1 MTTDPEVTEANTEVT
16 DTDAMEV
23 AEVKDTPAAEVPATA
38 ALQPVDPVFASCD
51 LRFNEKGREVQDEK
65 LRKRTR
71 RRASLTRTLQIYKEE
86 VAVYGAGTS
95 ALRKYL
101 RSALIPRKICKELI
115 PEDLDTLSAADL
127 DMTMARIQTLSNQA
141 LDLKMDKDDVKRKKL
156 SKAPTCGESVG
167 QPTDSSAQ
175 EAETEDQGDT
185 TEEKSDVETAP
196 EVAEAAVT
204 TDEGLGSSRRSRSPR
219 TERTR
224 KLKSSVA
231 KVLKKKLP
239 KNPYH
244 DRHYSYHSSSDTRTY
259 TSSSASSSRSRHR
272 EASPRRTSTNPDS
285 RDSHSSRRR
294 EEKRSHTKS
303 HGRR

>member
-1 MTTDPEVTEANTEVT
+1 MTTDPAETEADSGMS

-23 AEVKDTPAAEVPATA
+23 AEVNDTPDAEVPVTP
-38 ALQPVDPVFASCD
+38 ALLPVDPVFACCD

-65 LRKRTR
+65 LRKRSM
-71 RRASLTRTLQIYKEE
+71 RRASLTRKLQIYKEE
-86 VAVYGAGTS
+86 AAAYGVGTS

-101 RSALIPRKICKELI
+101 RSASIPRKICNELI

-127 DMTMARIQTLSNQA
+127 DMTMVRIQTLSNQA

-175 EAETEDQGDT
+175 EAETEDQRDT
-185 TEEKSDVETAP
+185 KEEKSDVETAP
-196 EVAEAAVT
+196 EVVEEAVT

-244 DRHYSYHSSSDTRTY
+244 DRQYSNLSSSDTRTY
-259 TSSSASSSRSRHR
+259 TSSSTSSSRSRQR